1 MIDVRGALPSDK
13 LIVFSEIDGEEEDIG
28 QQLHL
33 LVNGIKL
40 FSSSLTLKQ
49 NKLECSSTTVLS

>member
-40 FSSSLTLKQ
+40 LFFVSDAKA
-49 NKLECSSTTVLS
+49 K

>member
-33 LVNGIKL
+33 
-40 FSSSLTLKQ
+40 
-49 NKLECSSTTVLS
+49 